1 MNRLATAISMCIL
14 SACSTPD
21 APPPDASSPEDAS
34 ADTSTDTGTT
44 PDATPRDASTDAA
57 DAADAAPSCVA
68 LYGSPGEKTGLGSDQ
83 CGRGCD
89 CGDAPWSLPA
99 YTDEDVAALRT
110 WTLAEPWP
118 LLPGDPYADPAP
130 APAPEGTV
138 CAVVPDAQN
147 PNTYSLSTFP
157 SREDADSAGAMTTHR
172 GACAACS
179 TLADL
184 ATYISI
190 PDLTGP
196 VRECGL
202 KNLSGDAPDETLACL
217 EDLGFT
223 PACAQ
228 IWAFN
233 TENTR
238 KACLGP
244 CIANLNRPY
253 NLPDGSLNACLQ
265 CDEDESGP
273 VFKAFA
279 GRTRR
284 NSGLASAICRPCDT
298 VFRVAHDYTP

>member
-1 MNRLATAISMCIL
+1 MNRLALALTLCAL
-14 SACSTPD
+14 TACSTPD
-21 APPPDASSPEDAS
+21 APAPDASTEE
-34 ADTSTDTGTT
+34 
-44 PDATPRDASTDAA
+44 DASTDAA
-57 DAADAAPSCVA
+57 PTQDTGTAQDASIADANADADADGPSCVA
-68 LYGSPGEKTGLGSDQ
+68 LYGAPGEKAGLGPDQ

-89 CGDAPWSLPA
+89 CSDEPWSLPA
-99 YTDEDVAALRT
+99 YTDEEVATWRT

-118 LLPGDPYADPAP
+118 LLPQDPYASPAP
-130 APAPEGTV
+130 TPAPEGTV
-138 CAVVPDAQN
+138 CAVLPDAQT
-147 PNTYSLSTFP
+147 PGTYSLSTFP
-157 SREDADSAGAMTTHR
+157 SRANADAAGAMTTHR

-184 ATYISI
+184 ATYVSI

-202 KNLSGDAPDETLACL
+202 KNLSGDSPEETLACL

-244 CIANLNRPY
+244 CLANLNRPY
-253 NLPDGSLNACLQ
+253 NLPDGALNACLQ

-298 VFRVAHDYTP
+298 VFRVTHDYTP